1 MFVVRVVAR
10 HWVEFLLQG
19 STSDPEW
26 ELSQQKVNCEL
37 CGGGE
42 FQCILLVDLYQL
54 AETAEA
60 LPNVTAARQYQYD

>member
-1 MFVVRVVAR
+1 MGAVTAEGEMRVVC
-10 HWVEFLLQG
+10 G
-19 STSDPEW
+19 
-26 ELSQQKVNCEL
+26 
-37 CGGGE
+37 GGGE